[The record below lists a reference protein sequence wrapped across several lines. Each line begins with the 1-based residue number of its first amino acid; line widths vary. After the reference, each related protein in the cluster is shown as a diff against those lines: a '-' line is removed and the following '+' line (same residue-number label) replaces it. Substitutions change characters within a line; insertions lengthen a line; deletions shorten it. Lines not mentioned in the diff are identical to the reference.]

1 MADKIVTDVL
11 VVGAG
16 PAGSTVARY
25 AAESGLDV
33 TMIERRSKVGVPV
46 RCGEFIPCTDE
57 IAAMFPES
65 EGLAELFDLPSSLVR
80 RELEA
85 IRLVT
90 PSTRSYDLPFIG
102 YSTDRDRFD
111 QHLASEAV
119 SAGAQLITGC
129 AFQTVDDD
137 SYITSE
143 GRIKAKVIVGAD
155 GPGSRVA
162 QEMGLPLPRN
172 AYPAVTAQAKGDF
185 EPVLVMYF
193 GGIAPGAYGWII
205 PKDGSANVGVGY
217 SPKLADRTPAEYFR
231 SFSEKHGFDVQTRLS
246 GKHVPAQGPLNRITG
261 EDYLTV
267 GDAAGHVMAVNGGGV
282 PLAMIGGK
290 LAADAIFEHIRN
302 DAPLLRYENDC
313 RKVLF
318 PPLKSAARTKQMA
331 DIFAFGSDFRTE
343 ICMRILG
350 RRRMAKMLR
359 CRFPF
364 P

>member
-1 MADKIVTDVL
+1 MKNDIVTDVL

-25 AAESGLDV
+25 AAEKGLDV
-33 TMIERRSKVGVPV
+33 TLIERRSKVGYPV
-46 RCGEFIPCTDE
+46 RCGEFIPCIDE
-57 IAAMFPES
+57 IAAMFPHS
-65 EGLAELFDLPSSLVR
+65 EGLAELFDMPPSLVR

-90 PSTRSYDLPFIG
+90 PSKRSYDLPFIG

-119 SAGAQLITGC
+119 SAGAELITGC
-129 AFQTVDDD
+129 AFQTVDGD
-137 SYITSE
+137 SYVTSE

-205 PKDGSANVGVGY
+205 PKDGCANVGVGY

-231 SFSEKHGFDVQTRLS
+231 VFSEQHGFDVQSRLT
-246 GKHVPAQGPLNRITG
+246 GKHVPAQGPLERITG
-261 EDYLTV
+261 EDHLTV

-302 DAPLLRYENDC
+302 DAPLLKYQQDC

-318 PPLKSAARTKQMA
+318 PPLKSAARTKWMA
-331 DIFAFGSDFRTE
+331 DVFAFGSDLRTE
-343 ICMRILG
+343 LCMRTLG